1 MLEAFFS
8 GLVQVFTWPTLP
20 LMVLGMGLGFAVG
33 ILPGLGGVVAL
44 AIMLPFTYSM
54 EPVAAFGFL
63 LGMLAVTG
71 TTGDITSILFG
82 IPGESVSA
90 ATVIDGHPMAKN
102 GEAGRALGAALMS
115 SLVGAVVGAFL
126 LAATIPIVKP
136 LVLSFASPEFFALA
150 MLGIIFIAAVSGEH
164 VLKGLIAGGLG
175 LLLSM
180 VGLDPQ
186 SGLERFTFGSLEL
199 WDGVSLVAITVGMF
213 GIPEVI
219 DLWREGSS
227 ISKRPVDKL
236 GGVQLGVRDT
246 FRYWGVTLRCSAI
259 GTFAGV
265 IPGLGASVGQWL
277 AYAHAVQSSSDR
289 SKFGRGDVRGVLGP
303 GAANNSSLGGGL
315 IPTIAFGVPGN
326 VVFAILLGAFLIKGI
341 VPGPELLKTNL
352 PLVFSFVWII
362 VITNVITVA
371 ICFLFI
377 NQLVRL
383 TEIRGSLLIPTIT
396 VFILLGAYVDAKSW
410 FAVALTLVAGAIGYI
425 FVRFDWPRPP
435 LILGL
440 VLGSLAEKNLFTSYQ
455 AYGSEMFLRPIVLA
469 ILLVGASV
477 VGWSLIQAY
486 RRNQKAFQT
495 DQSPRAV
502 WSEAPLIVSFIA
514 VASFALV
521 NSSRLPLSSRMF
533 PWAIS
538 IALIVLAFA
547 QLALTLRRLLV
558 SSSAGHTEAP
568 ANASA
573 PDAQSGGS
581 LVAILLWILG
591 LAILTVLIG
600 FKIGS
605 ALGTLLFLR
614 LAAGETWRA
623 AIIGSGAT
631 YLFFLVFGDL
641 LKLVDL
647 DAGMLGAA
655 LGASSFESFL
665 SQLIGRVGGN

>member
-1 MLEAFFS
+1 
-8 GLVQVFTWPTLP
+8 
-20 LMVLGMGLGFAVG
+20 
-33 ILPGLGGVVAL
+33 
-44 AIMLPFTYSM
+44 
-54 EPVAAFGFL
+54 
-63 LGMLAVTG
+63 
-71 TTGDITSILFG
+71 
-82 IPGESVSA
+82 
-90 ATVIDGHPMAKN
+90 
-102 GEAGRALGAALMS
+102 
-115 SLVGAVVGAFL
+115 
-126 LAATIPIVKP
+126 
-136 LVLSFASPEFFALA
+136 
-150 MLGIIFIAAVSGEH
+150 
-164 VLKGLIAGGLG
+164 
-175 LLLSM
+175 
-180 VGLDPQ
+180 
-186 SGLERFTFGSLEL
+186 
-199 WDGVSLVAITVGMF
+199 
-213 GIPEVI
+213 
-219 DLWREGSS
+219 
-227 ISKRPVDKL
+227 
-236 GGVQLGVRDT
+236 
-246 FRYWGVTLRCSAI
+246 
-259 GTFAGV
+259 
-265 IPGLGASVGQWL
+265 
-277 AYAHAVQSSSDR
+277 
-289 SKFGRGDVRGVLGP
+289 
-303 GAANNSSLGGGL
+303 
-315 IPTIAFGVPGN
+315 
-326 VVFAILLGAFLIKGI
+326 
-341 VPGPELLKTNL
+341 
-352 PLVFSFVWII
+352 
-362 VITNVITVA
+362 VITVA

-495 DQSPRAV
+495 DQSPKAV
-502 WSEAPLIVSFIA
+502 WSEVPLIVSFIA
-514 VASFALV
+514 VASFALL

-573 PDAQSGGS
+573 PDAHSGGS

-591 LAILTVLIG
+591 LTILTVLIG

-614 LAAGETWRA
+614 LAAGETWRT
-623 AIIGSGAT
+623 AIIGGGAT

-665 SQLIGRVGGN
+665 SQLIINCAL